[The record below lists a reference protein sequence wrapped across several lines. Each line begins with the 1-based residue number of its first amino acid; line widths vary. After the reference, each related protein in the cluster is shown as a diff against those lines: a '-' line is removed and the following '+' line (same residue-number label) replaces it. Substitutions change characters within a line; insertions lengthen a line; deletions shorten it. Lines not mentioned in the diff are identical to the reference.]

1 MNQSIINR
9 LKSVIQF
16 SLALT
21 LSKLIIFLLN
31 AYLATVLSATD
42 FGYISLYQSYL
53 LTAILVFGFSLHS
66 VFIRY
71 YFSVSFNLIIN
82 SVRPYFLFF
91 FVFAV
96 LCTLFLFFLD
106 DMKYGFFLIPIT
118 GFLASVITCFQAV
131 LRCESNSF
139 FFFLVV
145 ILKPVFLV
153 FSFFILVFFGIES
166 VIAFSFSN
174 FSAVFLVITLLFFI
188 YKVEGGGHNNEER
201 IGSVFSFVF
210 PLVIVQFSSL
220 FNNVFDRFALDF
232 FMSKSDVGLYSKAY
246 LFGTFIGMGFDVI
259 TLLWAPYVQKEK
271 RFISTRIKVINRY
284 ATWFLVLTFIL
295 FFAALSYFDDSY
307 YAIVIIITLSFIS
320 RVGYQIYIP
329 ILTAFD
335 KTAIV
340 AKITIFSALITIFL
354 NLLLIPNYGVV
365 GAAVTTFISFFFISL
380 CTLVYTF
387 KLGQE
392 IQ

>member
-1 MNQSIINR
+1 
-9 LKSVIQF
+9 
-16 SLALT
+16 
-21 LSKLIIFLLN
+21 
-31 AYLATVLSATD
+31 
-42 FGYISLYQSYL
+42 
-53 LTAILVFGFSLHS
+53 
-66 VFIRY
+66 
-71 YFSVSFNLIIN
+71 
-82 SVRPYFLFF
+82 
-91 FVFAV
+91 
-96 LCTLFLFFLD
+96 
-106 DMKYGFFLIPIT
+106 
-118 GFLASVITCFQAV
+118 
-131 LRCESNSF
+131 
-139 FFFLVV
+139 
-145 ILKPVFLV
+145 
-153 FSFFILVFFGIES
+153 
-166 VIAFSFSN
+166 
-174 FSAVFLVITLLFFI
+174 
-188 YKVEGGGHNNEER
+188 
-201 IGSVFSFVF
+201 
-210 PLVIVQFSSL
+210 
-220 FNNVFDRFALDF
+220 
-232 FMSKSDVGLYSKAY
+232 MSKSDVGLYSKAY